1 MANNSRN
8 FSSIDEDGLLARL
21 ERKITADNDYTSGT
35 KLSVEERKKIEKD
48 IADYKYKLELENN
61 KKLHEQDKKDE
72 KELSDARVAQLVKE
86 HKITEAAAES
96 FTQKLN
102 EAKENFTE
110 NLSKN
115 LESATSSIT
124 NKLDGIIEN
133 FISKQQSVA
142 AHLMGSGSSL
152 DDITGTLSSA
162 LSGQGLV
169 KQESVYNNLSKLVN
183 EGIVYNVEQRAF
195 LQTLSDDMD
204 LMFNANNGSL
214 TRLIRLQ
221 STDLTSY
228 RMAIQYDL
236 QTFLNQNYSTSEYIK
251 DAFTNVSESLLETQ
265 SLLSSSEGI
274 ALESTL
280 QTILGSYYS
289 LGGSTSTV
297 NNLAKAINSL
307 GSGDISELGSGI
319 SNLILMGVAQAGL
332 DYGDILNG
340 GLNAQETSA
349 IMNNVISYMSSM
361 YSGTESNVVRNQL
374 AKAFGVTVSDLVAAS
389 KTPKVEGGVSA
400 DISNLLSDYSS
411 FTPLTTQASNLM
423 ENLWYSWGTNIA
435 SNTGQYYVYEISKI
449 VSSSLG
455 EALSGVNLD
464 LGFLGTGASLNLGSI
479 VKAAPLVALIPSIFE
494 TIGDVSNSLSAGLTG
509 GLTGIYDALLSTS
522 RSTIKVSDAGVSG
535 SAYIG
540 NGNTT
545 DLLNNSLSSVSD
557 LVGNDIAGDEEEDVW
572 KDDVSVIRENIV
584 NMYTILERI
593 ADNMTNNMNSYIYGR

>member
-8 FSSIDEDGLLARL
+8 FSSIDDDSLLARKEL
-21 ERKITADNDYTSGT
+21 ARTSDNDYTSGT
-35 KLSVEERKKIEKD
+35 KLSAKKREKLVKD
-48 IADYKYKLELENN
+48 IKALEYKLDLENQ
-61 KKLHEQDKKDE
+61 KKLQEQKKKDD
-72 KELSDARVAQLVKE
+72 KELSDARAAKLAKEGKILESSAEAVK
-86 HKITEAAAES
+86 
-96 FTQKLN
+96 QKLS
-102 EAKENFTE
+102 EASESLTS
-110 NLSKN
+110 NLGTTVKG
-115 LESATSSIT
+115 IT
-124 NKLDGIIEN
+124 DKIDAVIEN
-133 FISKQQSVA
+133 FISKQQSIA
-142 AHLMGSGSSL
+142 AHLMGTNTTL

-251 DAFTNVSESLLETQ
+251 DAFTNVSEALLETQ

-340 GLNAQETSA
+340 GLNAQETSE

-374 AKAFGVTVSDLVAAS
+374 AKAFGVTVSDLVAAY

-400 DISNLLSDYSS
+400 DISTLLSDYSG
-411 FTPLTTQASNLM
+411 FTHISTQVSNLM
-423 ENLWYSWGTNIA
+423 DNLIYSWGTGIA
-435 SNTGQYYVYEISKI
+435 SSTGQYIGYEASKLIS
-449 VSSSLG
+449 STLG
-455 EALSGVNLD
+455 TVLEGVNIDIPL
-464 LGFLGTGASLNLGSI
+464 LGSVNLGKI
-479 VKAAPLVALIPSIFE
+479 AQAAPLVALFPSLIE
-494 TIGDVSNSLSAGLTG
+494 NVSAITTGLSG
-509 GLTGIYDALLSTS
+509 GLGDLNSIYDALLSTS

-535 SAYIG
+535 SLYVG

-545 DLLNNSLSSVSD
+545 DLLNSSLSGVSD
-557 LVGNDIAGDEEEDVW
+557 LVGNNVAGDQEEDVW
-572 KDDVSVIRENIV
+572 KDDVSVIRDTIENIYDKL
-584 NMYTILERI
+584 MDI
-593 ADNMTNNMNSYIYGR
+593 ASNLADRQNYGFYNSYNN

>member
-8 FSSIDEDGLLARL
+8 FSSIDEGSLQAEL
-21 ERKITADNDYTSGT
+21 ERKLTADNDYTSGT
-35 KLSVEERKKIEKD
+35 KLSAKEREKLEKD
-48 IADYKYKLELENN
+48 LAALEYKLKLENQ
-61 KKLHEQDKKDE
+61 KKLHEQDKKNA
-72 KELSDARVAQLVKE
+72 KELSDARIAKLTEEHKLSEASAELVK
-86 HKITEAAAES
+86 
-96 FTQKLN
+96 QKLS
-102 EAKENFTE
+102 ETYESLTT
-110 NLSKN
+110 NLGDTVKG
-115 LESATSSIT
+115 IT
-124 NKLDGIIEN
+124 DKLDN
-133 FISKQQSVA
+133 VMSNYISKQQAIA
-142 AHLMGSGSSL
+142 AHLVGSNA
-152 DDITGTLSSA
+152 TLNDVSNNLNNA
-162 LSGQGLV
+162 LAGQGLV

-195 LQTLSDDMD
+195 LQTLSDDMNLIFD
-204 LMFNANNGSL
+204 ANNGSL

-297 NNLAKAINSL
+297 TSLAKAINSL

-332 DYGDILNG
+332 DYGNILNG
-340 GLNAQETSA
+340 GLNAQETSE

-389 KTPKVEGGVSA
+389 KTPKVEGSVSA
-400 DISNLLSDYSS
+400 DISNLLSSYSDIV
-411 FTPLTTQASNLM
+411 PASTKISNFMNNWL
-423 ENLWYSWGTNIA
+423 YSWGTNIA
-435 SNTGQYYVYEISKI
+435 SNPLALGSYEAEKL
-449 VSSSLG
+449 VSSTLG
-455 EALSGVNLD
+455 AALSGVD
-464 LGFLGTGASLNLGSI
+464 IELGFLGTGTSLNLGKL
-479 VKAAPLVALIPSIFE
+479 VQAAPLFTLIPTLLE
-494 TIGDVSNSLSAGLTG
+494 TVGDVTSSLSTGLTS
-509 GLTGIYDALLSTS
+509 GLTGIYEALSSTS

-535 SAYIG
+535 TIYAGS
-540 NGNTT
+540 GNTT
-545 DLLNNSLSSVSD
+545 DLLNSSLSSVSD

-572 KDDVSVIRENIV
+572 KDDVSAIKE
-584 NMYTILERI
+584 TIG
-593 ADNMTNNMNSYIYGR
+593 YIYDKLMDIASNLADRQNYGFYHNG

>member
-1 MANNSRN
+1 MANNSSSGN
-8 FSSIDEDGLLARL
+8 FRDSSVDTLTRLL
-21 ERKITADNDYTSGT
+21 NDRET
-35 KLSVEERKKIEKD
+35 KQR
-48 IADYKYKLELENN
+48 ENN
-61 KKLHEQDKKDE
+61 KYADKEKQTKDLAALEYKLKLETQKKVHEQEKKDA
-72 KELSDARVAQLVKE
+72 KELSDARIAQLVKE
-86 HKITEAAAES
+86 GKITEAAAES

-251 DAFTNVSESLLETQ
+251 DAFTNVSEALLETQ

-307 GSGDISELGSGI
+307 GSGDISGLGSGI
-319 SNLILMGVAQAGL
+319 SNLILMGVARAGL

-340 GLNAQETSA
+340 GLNAQETSE

-374 AKAFGVTVSDLVAAS
+374 AKAFGVTVSDLVAAY
-389 KTPKVEGGVSA
+389 KTPHVEGGVSA

-423 ENLWYSWGTNIA
+423 ENL
-435 SNTGQYYVYEISKI
+435 
-449 VSSSLG
+449 
-455 EALSGVNLD
+455 
-464 LGFLGTGASLNLGSI
+464 
-479 VKAAPLVALIPSIFE
+479 
-494 TIGDVSNSLSAGLTG
+494 
-509 GLTGIYDALLSTS
+509 
-522 RSTIKVSDAGVSG
+522 
-535 SAYIG
+535 
-540 NGNTT
+540 
-545 DLLNNSLSSVSD
+545 
-557 LVGNDIAGDEEEDVW
+557 
-572 KDDVSVIRENIV
+572 
-584 NMYTILERI
+584 
-593 ADNMTNNMNSYIYGR
+593 

>member
-1 MANNSRN
+1 MANNSSNRN
-8 FSSIDEDGLLARL
+8 FRDSSTDALTRLLNDRETKKREDSKYADKEKQTKEIAAL
-21 ERKITADNDYTSGT
+21 EY
-35 KLSVEERKKIEKD
+35 KLS
-48 IADYKYKLELENN
+48 LENQ
-61 KKLHEQDKKDE
+61 KKLHEQEKKNA
-72 KELSDARVAQLVKE
+72 KELSDARIAKLTEERKFSEASAELVK
-86 HKITEAAAES
+86 
-96 FTQKLN
+96 QKLS
-102 EAKENFTE
+102 EASESLTS
-110 NLSKN
+110 NLGTTVK
-115 LESATSSIT
+115 SIT
-124 NKLDGIIEN
+124 DKIDAVIEN
-133 FISKQQSVA
+133 FISKQQSIA
-142 AHLMGSGSSL
+142 AHLMGTNTTL

-297 NNLAKAINSL
+297 TSLAKAINSL
-307 GSGDISELGSGI
+307 GSGDISDLGSGI

-340 GLNAQETSA
+340 GLNAQETSE

-400 DISNLLSDYSS
+400 DISNLLSDYSG
-411 FTPLTTQASNLM
+411 FTHFSTQVSNLM
-423 ENLWYSWGTNIA
+423 DNLIYSWGTGIA
-435 SNTGQYYVYEISKI
+435 SNTGQYLGYEASKLIS
-449 VSSSLG
+449 STLG
-455 EALSGVNLD
+455 TALDGVNINIPL
-464 LGFLGTGASLNLGSI
+464 LGSVNLGKI
-479 VKAAPLVALIPSIFE
+479 AQAAPLVALIPSLIE
-494 TIGDVSNSLSAGLTG
+494 NVTAIGAGLSG
-509 GLTGIYDALLSTS
+509 GLGDLNGVYDALLSTS

-535 SAYIG
+535 TIYAG

-545 DLLNNSLSSVSD
+545 DLLNSSLSSVSD

>member
-1 MANNSRN
+1 MANNSRS
-8 FSSIDEDGLLARL
+8 FSSIDEGSLQAEL
-21 ERKITADNDYTSGT
+21 ERKLTADNDYTSGT
-35 KLSVEERKKIEKD
+35 KLSAKEREKLEKD
-48 IADYKYKLELENN
+48 LAALEYKLKLENQ
-61 KKLHEQDKKDE
+61 KKLHEQDKKNA
-72 KELSDARVAQLVKE
+72 KELSDARIAKLTEERKFSEASAELVK
-86 HKITEAAAES
+86 
-96 FTQKLN
+96 QKLS
-102 EAKENFTE
+102 EASESLTS
-110 NLSKN
+110 NLGTTVK
-115 LESATSSIT
+115 SIT
-124 NKLDGIIEN
+124 DKIDAVIEN
-133 FISKQQSVA
+133 FISKQQSIA
-142 AHLMGSGSSL
+142 AHLMGTNTTL

-195 LQTLSDDMD
+195 LQTLSDDMNLIFD
-204 LMFNANNGSL
+204 ANNGSL

-297 NNLAKAINSL
+297 TSLAKAINSL

-332 DYGDILNG
+332 DYGNILNG
-340 GLNAQETSA
+340 GLNAQETSE

-400 DISNLLSDYSS
+400 DISNLLSDYSG
-411 FTPLTTQASNLM
+411 FTHFSTQVSNLM
-423 ENLWYSWGTNIA
+423 DNLIYSWGTGIA
-435 SNTGQYYVYEISKI
+435 SNTGQYLGYEASKLIS
-449 VSSSLG
+449 STLG
-455 EALSGVNLD
+455 TALDGVNINIPL
-464 LGFLGTGASLNLGSI
+464 LGSVNLGKI
-479 VKAAPLVALIPSIFE
+479 AQAAPLVALIPSLIE
-494 TIGDVSNSLSAGLTG
+494 NVTAIGAGLSG
-509 GLTGIYDALLSTS
+509 GLGDLNGVYDALLSTS

-535 SAYIG
+535 SLYVG

-545 DLLNNSLSSVSD
+545 DLLNSSLSSVSD